1 VRPRSIAAALL
12 AMLVALVTCA
22 GPALAAGSSHLS
34 LPQVQ
39 QDFMCTVCHEPLNE
53 ARSDEAYQE
62 NGILRQL
69 IAQGDGL
76 PQIKRVMVSQY
87 GPGVLADPPAH
98 GFNLLAYIIPG
109 VVIALGITTVAVT
122 IPRWR
127 RRAAHQQAEQ
137 PPDPAAS
144 ALSDE
149 DADRLD
155 ADLARQS

>member
-1 VRPRSIAAALL
+1 VRPRRITAALL
-12 AMLVALVTCA
+12 ATLVALVSCA

-34 LPQVQ
+34 LPRIQ
-39 QDFMCTVCHEPLNE
+39 QDFMCTICHEPLNE

-62 NGILRQL
+62 NGLLRQL
-69 IAQGDGL
+69 IARGDGL

-109 VVIALGITTVAVT
+109 VVIALGVAVT

-127 RRAAHQQAEQ
+127 RRAARQKAEQ
-137 PPDPAAS
+137 PPDPAGS
-144 ALSDE
+144 PLSDE

>member
-1 VRPRSIAAALL
+1 VRPRRITAALL
-12 AMLVALVTCA
+12 ATLVALVSCA

-34 LPQVQ
+34 LPRIQ
-39 QDFMCTVCHEPLNE
+39 QDFMCTICHEPLNE

-62 NGILRQL
+62 NGLLRQL
-69 IAQGDGL
+69 IARGDGL

-109 VVIALGITTVAVT
+109 VVIALGVTTVAVT

-127 RRAAHQQAEQ
+127 RRAARQKAEQ
-137 PPDPAAS
+137 PPDPAGS
-144 ALSDE
+144 PLSDE
-149 DADRLD
+149 DANRLD

>member
-1 VRPRSIAAALL
+1 MRPRRIAAALL
-12 AMLVALVTCA
+12 ATLVALVTCA
-22 GPALAAGSSHLS
+22 APALAAGSSRLS
-34 LPQVQ
+34 LPRIQ
-39 QDFMCTVCHEPLNE
+39 QDFMCTICHEPLNE

-109 VVIALGITTVAVT
+109 VVIALGVTTVAVT

-127 RRAAHQQAEQ
+127 RRAAHQNAER
-137 PPDPAAS
+137 PPDPPAS
-144 ALSDE
+144 ALSDD
-149 DADRLD
+149 DAERLE

>member
-1 VRPRSIAAALL
+1 VSPRAFAAALL
-12 AMLVALVTCA
+12 ATLVALVSCA
-22 GPALAAGSSHLS
+22 GPALAGGSSHLS

-98 GFNLLAYIIPG
+98 GFNLFAYIIPG
-109 VVIALGITTVAVT
+109 VVIALGVATIAIT

-127 RRAAHQQAEQ
+127 RGATRRQTAH
-137 PPDPAAS
+137 PSDSAAS

-149 DADRLD
+149 DAQRLD
-155 ADLARQS
+155 ADLARQA